1 MTTLLS
7 AFVSFGIAALWAG
20 WFAFSLRTPRIT
32 PAAMVCCLIPA
43 WGAMQLM
50 LGASANAFAT
60 RNAIL
65 NTAAFAALFLISLQ
79 LFNLPR
85 FASRALKILFAVAF
99 FFSAASLAGDR
110 YCIFVELALPIGLF
124 FAIGSSTKT
133 SRLAWAVM
141 SAAVA
146 VSGFLAASRTGCTIL
161 AIELLTIPLLLLWRN
176 IRRRRMSG
184 MAAFAALMAIII
196 PVGLGLTTRSR
207 LLASAV
213 AMTDERPWTGFGLG
227 AFETEYAV
235 NTPMEAGPP
244 VIHAGNDWAEWAA
257 TGGLPLLALYAALF
271 ALTLPRILRSGWGI
285 GILAMFVHA
294 LFASPFEVPAVSR
307 SPSSCSAHCP
317 NNAAANERMAES
329 P

>member
-1 MTTLLS
+1 MTTLVS

-50 LGASANAFAT
+50 LGTSVNAFAT

-65 NTAAFAALFLISLQ
+65 DTAAFAALFLISLQ
-79 LFNLPR
+79 LFDVPR
-85 FASRALKILFAVAF
+85 FAGRALKILFIAGASV
-99 FFSAASLAGDR
+99 SAATLRGDH

-124 FAIGSSTKT
+124 LAVGASTT
-133 SRLAWAVM
+133 PSRLAWAVL
-141 SAAVA
+141 SAAAA

-161 AIELLTIPLLLLWRN
+161 AIELLTVPLLLLWPN
-176 IRRRRMSG
+176 IRRRRLLG
-184 MAAFAALMAIII
+184 MAAFTALLAIII
-196 PVGLGLTTRSR
+196 PVVGWQDHV
-207 LLASAV
+207 LASAV
-213 AMTDERPWTGFGLG
+213 AMTDERPYTGFGLG

-244 VIHAGNDWAEWAA
+244 VLHAGNDWAEWAA

-271 ALTLPRILRSGWGI
+271 ALTVPRILRSVWGI
-285 GILAMFVHA
+285 GLLAMFVHA
-294 LFASPFEVPAVSR
+294 LFAFPFEIPAL
-307 SPSSCSAHCP
+307 SAL
-317 NNAAANERMAES
+317 AAILLGSLPE
-329 P
+329 